1 MHLQAELSCNK
12 VGRVLEISKRGRQ
25 VGVTGQAGRRGLPSG
40 RRPERRD
47 LEGPAVPARG
57 GQIPPPAGTRLRRC
71 PPSAQAPW
79 LDGDA
84 AVQSVRRRQPA
95 GLQVHQ
101 FCVRYRVFS
110 KAQQRSMRQAH
121 ITGEKL
127 FIDYAGD
134 FVPIVDAATCEI
146 TRAKIFVVLLPPQT
160 LEDGQGQRRRP
171 RRVRWPRPLL
181 VKVELA
187 RCSAGFASTKRRFRQ
202 RVAARRRAR

>member
-1 MHLQAELSCNK
+1 MSLAELAGVDCPAADGLSDETLK
-12 VGRVLEISKRGRQ
+12 ARLYRPAVGRSRHQRAPDF
-25 VGVTGQAGRRGLPSG
+25 GV
-40 RRPERRD
+40 
-47 LEGPAVPARG
+47 
-57 GQIPPPAGTRLRRC
+57 
-71 PPSAQAPW
+71 
-79 LDGDA
+79 
-84 AVQSVRRRQPA
+84 
-95 GLQVHQ
+95 VHQ
-101 FCVRYRVFS
+101 ARKHPGLTVMLLCKAYAGANPLAYKYTSFCVRYRVFS
-110 KAQQRSMRQAH
+110 KAQQRSMRQAN

-146 TRAKIFVVLLPPQT
+146 TRAKIFVALLPPQM

-187 RCSAGFASTKRRFRQ
+187 RCSAGFASTKRRSRQ